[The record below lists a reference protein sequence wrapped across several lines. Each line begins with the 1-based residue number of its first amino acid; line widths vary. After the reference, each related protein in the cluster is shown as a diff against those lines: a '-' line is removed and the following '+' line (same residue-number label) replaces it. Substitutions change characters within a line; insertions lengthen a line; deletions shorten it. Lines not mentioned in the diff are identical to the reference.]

1 MSFIFCII
9 DIYCN
14 YYIIIFHVFNIA
26 KKLEIK
32 FFAFILCSTPPENII
47 IIYSLFTFS
56 CTFYKLTHIS
66 TSIATAA
73 ITQKTTESFRFGKFL
88 TPLTRNNSESK
99 GRSTVVSVLSGSIL
113 LMLRFTNTMIAI
125 DNTLCTQSSI
135 LSFMESKPHAPFKFS
150 ENVLF

>member
-1 MSFIFCII
+1 MYNW

-14 YYIIIFHVFNIA
+14 YYIIIFHVFQYSP
-26 KKLEIK
+26 KKEVLQILILTIKFSFKWSPAILGEIK
-32 FFAFILCSTPPENII
+32 NT
-47 IIYSLFTFS
+47 S
-56 CTFYKLTHIS
+56 CTFHKLTHIN
-66 TSIATAA
+66 TSIAMAA

-99 GRSTVVSVLSGSIL
+99 GRSTVVNVLSGSIL